1 MGVPA
6 QQHDD
11 RASLRLRI
19 PVRGRVAKG
28 DVCRVYGYAST
39 SVDSAGNLVVDHQ
52 GDIIPPDEL
61 EAAVTGFLRSEAA
74 TNVEHQGP
82 DVGRVIETALITP
95 ERLESYG
102 LAIDEDS
109 PHPAPQV
116 GWLVGFEVLDAE
128 AAAAVRKGELV
139 ELSIEGDASREPVTK
154 SDDGEAGPRNVLRNL
169 RVRKVALVRSGAG
182 IGVRIA
188 LVKSRQEIEMEKMDL
203 PDAVKAALAGLDE
216 EARAAVMAYLE
227 SMMPKPEAEKAE
239 DKAEDEMAKSEDPQ
253 VLKAHAEIAKLRS
266 DLAEMREREEVRK
279 YRDELAH
286 LGPMP
291 HLAPDA
297 AIKVLRTADA
307 HLDAATASAL
317 RKALATTAEVA
328 KRGELL
334 GGEIGSRAIG
344 DKSAALEAAAAE
356 IRKSNPN
363 MTREQCVARA
373 LRDNPSLYEV

>member
-1 MGVPA
+1 M
-6 QQHDD
+6 
-11 RASLRLRI
+11 
-19 PVRGRVAKG
+19 RGRVAKG

-139 ELSIEGDASREPVTK
+139 ELSIEGDASREPVAK

-169 RVRKVALVRSGAG
+169 RVRKVALVRAGAG

-188 LVKSRQEIEMEKMDL
+188 LVKSRQEIEMEKMEL
-203 PDAVKAALAGLDE
+203 PEAVKAALAGLDE

-227 SMMPKPEAEKAE
+227 SMMPKPETEKAE
-239 DKAEDEMAKSEDPQ
+239 DKEPEMVKSEDPE
-253 VLKAHAEIAKLRS
+253 VAKARAKDREEIAKLRA
-266 DLAEMREREEVRK
+266 DLTAMREREEVRK

-291 HLAPDA
+291 HLDADA

-307 HLDAATASAL
+307 HLDTVTASAL

-344 DKSAALEAAAAE
+344 DKSAALEAAASE